1 MRRVLIAIAIVT
13 VTALPSFAGA
23 QPPAPAKTM
32 QQHPQMRQELMR
44 NPEHLLMVGYRKNL
58 MTFGHIL
65 ENVARQG
72 DTVPAD
78 LARTAVAEMRHSVDQ
93 IEKFRPVAQRA
104 MPAEMQQPGMQK
116 MMDQHLVDVKTH
128 LRQLDD
134 LSRSDRIPSQDV
146 LKHLQPIFE
155 GCQKMGC
162 GAMHNKGRCQEM
174 QGGQGKGGCGCE
186 DRPHMKGGS
195 MDCGHSMGMQKP
207 GGHPAMQE
215 MVQKMKQQDAEMA
228 SQVKRM
234 QHAPKDKKV
243 DVMAGI
249 VAQLVQQRADFT
261 SHIEKMQHHMMQRHP
276 GMHRNCADCAAVP
289 PPPPGTPTYGSGEGP
304 DEEDV
309 DTDDVDTGDVVG
321 Y

>member
-1 MRRVLIAIAIVT
+1 
-13 VTALPSFAGA
+13 
-23 QPPAPAKTM
+23 
-32 QQHPQMRQELMR
+32 MR
-44 NPEHLLMVGYRKNL
+44 NPEHLLMMGYRKNL

-93 IEKFRPVAQRA
+93 IEKYRPVAQRA
-104 MPAEMQQPGMQK
+104 MPAEMQQPDMQK

-134 LSRSDRIPSQDV
+134 LSRSDRIPSQEV

-162 GAMHNKGRCQEM
+162 GPMHNRGTGM
-174 QGGQGKGGCGCE
+174 QGEQRKGGGCVQ
-186 DRPHMKGGS
+186 MQGMNGGCA
-195 MDCGHSMGMQKP
+195 DCRESMGMQAR
-207 GGHPAMQE
+207 GGGPAMQE

-234 QHAPKDKKV
+234 QHAPKDKKI
-243 DVMAGI
+243 DIMAGI
-249 VAQLVQQRADFT
+249 VSQLVQQRADFT
-261 SHIEKMQHHMMQRHP
+261 SHIEKMQHHMMQHHP

-289 PPPPGTPTYGSGEGP
+289 PPPPGTPMYRNGEGP

-309 DTDDVDTGDVVG
+309 DTDDVDTDDVVG